1 MKNRKSHLWLSV
13 LKKLFFSILLVALA
27 GGCGYGVYHF
37 SVRLQEKDAMILAE
51 KERQSREEEQ
61 ARLAAEEEAK
71 QKAEE
76 EALKAKKEEEKQEA
90 KKYVKAGDVRFLSS
104 NQFTPAEGMVT
115 SLPKEEVDST
125 YVLLLNLATGEILV
139 NVGGETKI
147 NPASMTKILT
157 CLVAAEQIE
166 DVNASFTV
174 TQEME
179 EYCLLNGCSA
189 ASFTGGESV
198 PIRDLFYGTILPS
211 GGEAAV
217 ALATAASGSQKAFVK
232 KMNKKIKKLGLSDT
246 AHFTNCVGIYDED
259 HYCTLL
265 DMAIMLKEAVK
276 NDLARDILSM
286 HTYETTH
293 TEQNPEGLILHNW
306 FLCRIE
312 DFDTAGEVIAAK
324 TGFVDQSGCCA
335 ASYKVSNTGV
345 PYICVTGNTYS
356 EWRCI
361 YDHIYLYSKY
371 AP

>member
-189 ASFTGGESV
+189 AGFTGGESV